1 MAMECHDVLAKDF
14 LKAAEFLAGGDDIG
28 QPWSLSTHAPE
39 TPLFKGGLATRQLSC
54 GLRLSICDIT
64 ALFDGVYEAEVPRSL
79 FIALAIDGEPADYA
93 FDSGRGLPL
102 SPGGA
107 IKVSAADTI
116 TMVGRYREGQR
127 FKSLVILADPETLQ
141 DEQLAERVDALLT
154 STAWEALQFLPRA
167 LSLTSDMWCYDTSDC
182 VNALLLESCALEML
196 ARSLQA
202 APTQTLERA
211 TPISRKDR
219 ERMSLVR
226 DALTSA
232 PDHPHRLCELAR
244 QAGVSVTSLKTKFPA
259 IFGQTVFAFLRDIRL
274 ERARKGLEDEGWTV
288 SQAAYYSCF
297 RHTSNFS
304 AAFQRKYGVSP
315 SKVRRL

>member
-1 MAMECHDVLAKDF
+1 MAIECRDVLAKDF
-14 LKAAEFLAGGDDIG
+14 LKAAEFLAGGYDIG
-28 QPWSLSTHAPE
+28 QPWTLSTRAPE
-39 TPLFKGGLATRQLSC
+39 TPLFRGGLATRQLSC
-54 GLRLSICDIT
+54 GLRLSICDMT
-64 ALFDGVYEAEVPRSL
+64 PLSDSVYEAEIPRSL
-79 FIALAIDGEPADYA
+79 FIALAMDGEPGDYA

-102 SPGGA
+102 LPGGA

-141 DEQLAERVDALLT
+141 DEQLAEKVDALLT

-167 LSLTSDMWCYDTSDC
+167 LSLTNEMWRYDTGDC
-182 VNALLLESCALEML
+182 IGTLLLESCALEIL

-202 APTQTLERA
+202 APSQTLEEA

-226 DALTSA
+226 EALTSA
-232 PDHPHRLCELAR
+232 PDHPHRLSELAR

-274 ERARKGLEDEGWTV
+274 ERARKGLEEKGWTV
-288 SQAAYYSCF
+288 SQAAYYSGY
-297 RHTSNFS
+297 RHISNFS
-304 AAFQRKYGVSP
+304 AAFQRKFRILP
-315 SKVRRL
+315 SKVRRP